1 MKLVSIER
9 RTLGQKLNRALLDRR
24 AILSSVL
31 HMKLEKEK
39 KDGTNIWKNN
49 NENFLVVRLKRVQ
62 QTWRR
67 IILKKII
74 IKLLKTDNK
83 GKILEEA
90 NKNKSRVL
98 TKGQQ

>member
-39 KDGTNIWKNN
+39 KDGTNI
-49 NENFLVVRLKRVQ
+49 
-62 QTWRR
+62 
-67 IILKKII
+67 
-74 IKLLKTDNK
+74 
-83 GKILEEA
+83 
-90 NKNKSRVL
+90 
-98 TKGQQ
+98 